1 MAATLKRDRRLFL
14 MALPIAGILVAG
26 SLGVYG
32 WHQSN
37 QLETAYQYRFEPS
50 TPGTATKILE
60 QEIAFYQ
67 ERIRHDP
74 EDGLNRASLA
84 GTYLKMARATGDANW
99 YLLAEQSAK
108 RSLANLPFDNEGAII
123 VLARIAEA
131 KHDFPEAIRLS
142 QQILNVEPGNEE
154 ALSIQIT
161 SNLATGKLDE
171 ANRQANLLVEQ
182 IPSIGTLTLRAL
194 VRVAQGQDAAAI
206 ADFQQALAEEEPGEA
221 GSSAWTRTLLGRFYF
236 QRGNHTLA
244 KKLYQEVLR
253 IIPRYPLALINL
265 AALETRQGDYRAAER
280 YYSQVFVSPNYMNV
294 FDHIALQG
302 QARVKQLQ
310 GDTSEAEKLWKNA
323 ETLLRQHQSLNSFGH
338 QRELARLLLERGHS
352 KDLPE
357 ALTLMQAEVRLR
369 RDAETLDTMAWV
381 FSRLE
386 RWSEAQKVLQEAI
399 ARGTRD
405 AGIFYRAGIVEQAL
419 GNRPQATAYF
429 QLAQETDPTFD
440 KKAQQVLGLDS
451 NPETEVK

>member
-1 MAATLKRDRRLFL
+1 MAATLKRDWRPLI
-14 MALPIAGILVAG
+14 MTLPIAGILVAG

-37 QLETAYQYRFEPS
+37 QLDTAYQYRFEPS

-74 EDGLNRASLA
+74 DDGLNRASLA
-84 GTYLKMARATGDANW
+84 GTYLQMARATGDANW

-108 RSLANLPFDNEGAII
+108 RSLANLPFDNQGAII

-131 KHDFPEAIRLS
+131 KHDFSEAIRLS

-154 ALSIQIT
+154 ALSIQVT
-161 SNLATGKLDE
+161 SKLATGKLDE

-194 VRVAQGQDAAAI
+194 VRAAQGQDAAAI
-206 ADFQQALAEEEPGEA
+206 ADFQQALAEEEAGEA
-221 GSSAWTRTLLGRFYF
+221 GSSARTRTLLGRFYF
-236 QRGNHTLA
+236 QRGNPTLA
-244 KKLYQEVLR
+244 KKLHQEALR

-265 AALETRQGDYRAAER
+265 AALETRLGDYRAAER
-280 YYSQVFVSPNYMNV
+280 YYSQVYVSPAYPNV
-294 FDHIALQG
+294 YDHVALQG
-302 QARVKQLQ
+302 RARIEQLQ
-310 GDTSEAEKLWKNA
+310 GNTSEAEKLWENA
-323 ETLLRQHQSLNSFGH
+323 ETLLRQHQSLTSFGH
-338 QRELARLLLERGHS
+338 QRELARLLLERGHT

-357 ALTLMQAEVRLR
+357 ALRLMQAEVRLR

-381 FSRLE
+381 LSRLE

-419 GNRPQATAYF
+419 GNRPQAIAYF

-440 KKAQQVLGLDS
+440 KKAQQLLGLDS